1 MNNQRINLS
10 ISTEKLTQ
18 LIQDG
23 VLCAADFRC
32 LDQAS
37 KQKVWQMCLWCC
49 SKKIGCTKD
58 CSLSCSAG
66 LASSAQYR
74 PHSSIEQVE
83 EITSQSRTN
92 SRGKYER
99 LL

>member
-1 MNNQRINLS
+1 MNNQRVNLS

-32 LDQAS
+32 LDQVS

-49 SKKIGCTKD
+49 SKKISCTKD
-58 CSLSCSAG
+58 CALSCSPG
-66 LASSAQYR
+66 CASPTKYQS
-74 PHSSIEQVE
+74 HSSIEQVK
-83 EITSQSRTN
+83 EITSQSTTN
-92 SRGKYER
+92 TSTKYER

>member
-1 MNNQRINLS
+1 MNNQRVNLS

-37 KQKVWQMCLWCC
+37 KQRVWQMCLWCC
-49 SKKIGCTKD
+49 SKKISCTKE
-58 CSLSCSAG
+58 CALSCSPG
-66 LASSAQYR
+66 CASPTQYQ
-74 PHSSIEQVE
+74 SNTSIEQVNQ
-83 EITSQSRTN
+83 ITSQSKTN
-92 SRGKYER
+92 TSTSYER